1 MYIYSCLLLFLFS
14 FQIIVFWVAFAVIIA
29 RVTDTPNIILSSSEP
44 IRPLLHIAITQLTI
58 NFLLM
63 LYLGVYLSKVKG
75 LTDSK
80 AWNIYCPRIIK
91 FMTLNGLITVYTL
104 TRSLWPVWGFLTPLV
119 LSIEFVGLLFS
130 THFIP
135 AL

>member
-1 MYIYSCLLLFLFS
+1 
-14 FQIIVFWVAFAVIIA
+14 
-29 RVTDTPNIILSSSEP
+29 
-44 IRPLLHIAITQLTI
+44 LLHIAITQLTI